1 MNSARKLQLWGT
13 ALAAVLLAAPA
24 FADAPNDDEAACP
37 EGQVRDPK
45 TSECTAKP
53 KKRRK
58 KKHAKVAP
66 KAPGESQKAL
76 PHATEDAPKAGQDA
90 GSGSPDQPT
99 QQVTTSPKADE
110 APGAPRLCPEGQK
123 LERVVCIRAPCPPQ
137 CVPIAR

>member
-1 MNSARKLQLWGT
+1 MNSARKFQLWGA

-37 EGQVRDPK
+37 DGQVRDPK
-45 TSECTAKP
+45 TSECVAKP

-58 KKHAKVAP
+58 KKHV
-66 KAPGESQKAL
+66 KAP
-76 PHATEDAPKAGQDA
+76 PKEPAAETGAAAKEEPAKTGTAAKEEPAKTDNPA
-90 GSGSPDQPT
+90 
-99 QQVTTSPKADE
+99 QQAATSPKADE
-110 APGAPRLCPEGQK
+110 TPAAPRVCPEGQK